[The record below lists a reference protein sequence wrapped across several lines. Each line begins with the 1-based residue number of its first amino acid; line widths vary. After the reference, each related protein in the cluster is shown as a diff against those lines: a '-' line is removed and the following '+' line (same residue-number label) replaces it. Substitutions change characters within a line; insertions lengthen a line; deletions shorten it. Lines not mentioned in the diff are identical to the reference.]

1 MIYMYNKDLYPK
13 ANKVLLE
20 LRTNKANPPFLGHQ
34 NPAAKK
40 NQSNKSLCLMLE
52 APLFMVKYLEIHLAG
67 RKKNRP
73 CRAADGSSAAARCSL
88 VLASLPPAQWIRT
101 WNDMNGLVSGK
112 IYRTRFFFLQIWT
125 WFESTLGC
133 SIVQLGVFTGR
144 V

>member
-67 RKKNRP
+67 RKKKTDLAAPRTGLPRP
-73 CRAADGSSAAARCSL
+73 RAAALC
-88 VLASLPPAQWIRT
+88 
-101 WNDMNGLVSGK
+101 
-112 IYRTRFFFLQIWT
+112 
-125 WFESTLGC
+125 
-133 SIVQLGVFTGR
+133 
-144 V
+144 